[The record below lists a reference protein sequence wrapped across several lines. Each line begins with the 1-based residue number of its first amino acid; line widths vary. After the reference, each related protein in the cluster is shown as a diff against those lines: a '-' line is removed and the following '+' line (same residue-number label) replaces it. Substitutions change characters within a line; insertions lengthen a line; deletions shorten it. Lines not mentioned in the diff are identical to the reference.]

1 MSAQAMPRKMVDS
14 FTDGPLLHLLEQ
26 HRDFKATMVGRQ
38 RGLRIAAIALLATYA
53 LYVVVT
59 CVVIFI
65 IGPHNDE
72 VLDFF
77 VVLLTFLMLAFTVIF
92 LLCNHILIKR
102 PQVRYAQALAEA
114 HPGLDLDDEDSIQGY
129 VWEREGHPDSFL
141 PRLYSWLLWKSK
153 LMREEQTIMGVGTIV
168 KHALSLA
175 EQVVLDVWG
184 FSDINAEV
192 FEFGSYP
199 FQDTGNL
206 ERGIESFRTIGANK
220 AADIWSE
227 ALPLFRKVNAN
238 AYPADSSEQLEDW
251 EEAELYDQLGDLN
264 EQLYELED
272 QTHALL
278 YDYVMKHKAEFVSS
292 QASGAGNE
300 DQA

>member
-1 MSAQAMPRKMVDS
+1 MSAQAMPRNMVDS
-14 FTDGPLLHLLEQ
+14 FTDGPLLHLLDQ
-26 HRDFKATMVGRQ
+26 HRDFKATMEGRR
-38 RGLRIAAIALLATYA
+38 RGLRSAAWSCLGVWALFAVIGLAARWFNSSEILASDKYS
-53 LYVVVT
+53 
-59 CVVIFI
+59 
-65 IGPHNDE
+65 IGFVD
-72 VLDFF
+72 VFF
-77 VVLLTFLMLAFTVIF
+77 VGLALVLFVIVLLCSHV
-92 LLCNHILIKR
+92 LIKL
-102 PQVRYAQALAEA
+102 PLARYAKALNEA

-264 EQLYELED
+264 EQLYELEEE
-272 QTHALL
+272 THALL
-278 YDYVMKHKAEFVSS
+278 YDYVMKHKTEF
-292 QASGAGNE
+292 GF
-300 DQA
+300 

>member
-1 MSAQAMPRKMVDS
+1 MSAQAMPKKMVDS

-65 IGPHNDE
+65 IGPHNVE
-72 VLDFF
+72 VLDFL

-102 PQVRYAQALAEA
+102 PQARYAKALAEA

-141 PRLYSWLLWKSK
+141 PRLYSWLVWKS
-153 LMREEQTIMGVGTIV
+153 RE
-168 KHALSLA
+168 KSLSPV
-175 EQVVLDVWG
+175 EQVVKDVWYLD
-184 FSDINAEV
+184 DINAEV
-192 FEFGSYP
+192 FEFGVHANP
-199 FQDTGNL
+199 AGDVERI
-206 ERGIESFRTIGANK
+206 ERGIASFRAIGANR
-220 AADIWSE
+220 AADIWAQ
-227 ALPLFRKVNAN
+227 ALPLLEKVGGAVR
-238 AYPADSSEQLEDW
+238 SMHQMEGEI
-251 EEAELYDQLGDLN
+251 YDQLGELN
-264 EQLYELED
+264 EQLYELEPE
-272 QTHALL
+272 THALL
-278 YDYVMKHKAEFVSS
+278 YDYVMQHKAVFVFAVGKEG
-292 QASGAGNE
+292 QHQPCG
-300 DQA
+300 